1 MINKETFLK
10 TLERKREYDKII
22 DGLHSLLNIDVGDS
36 DFIDIPYTWFDTII
50 ETNFSQEGA
59 DWIFWYLYDKQEDYK
74 AKRADGT
81 EIKLDTD
88 EDLWNFVNNF
98 GYD

>member
-36 DFIDIPYTWFDTII
+36 DFIDISYMWFDTII

-59 DWIFWYLYDKQEDYK
+59 GWIFWYLYDKKEDYK
-74 AKRADGT
+74 ARKADGT

-88 EDLWNFVNNF
+88 EDLWNFVINF
-98 GYD
+98 GHA

>member
-1 MINKETFLK
+1 MINKETFLNVLK
-10 TLERKREYDKII
+10 QKREYDKII
-22 DGLHSLLNIDVGDS
+22 GGLNSLLNADIGDFN
-36 DFIDIPYTWFDTII
+36 FIDIPYKWFDTII
-50 ETNFSQEGA
+50 DTNFSEEGA

-98 GYD
+98 GHD